1 MATADKREVV
11 VMGLMRRL
19 AHGLA
24 ATLMCALTACGDG
37 MQGRY
42 VDDYGMGALTFHGDG
57 KVVQSSELAGVEVEM
72 EYEVDGDKI
81 RLSNPQ
87 APGAVL
93 VLTRIDSETLSGP
106 MGIKYRRQS
115 P

>member
-1 MATADKREVV
+1 MSGINFARLCLATA
-11 VMGLMRRL
+11 LL
-19 AHGLA
+19 Y
-24 ATLMCALTACGDG
+24 ALTACSDG

-42 VDDYGMGALTFHGDG
+42 ADDFGMGALTFDGDG
-57 KVVQSSELAGVEVEM
+57 KVVQSSELAGVEMEM
-72 EYEVDGDKI
+72 EYTVDGDKI

-87 APGAVL
+87 APGAAL

>member
-1 MATADKREVV
+1 MV
-11 VMGLMRRL
+11 L
-19 AHGLA
+19 A
-24 ATLMCALTACGDG
+24 CALAACGDG

-42 VDDYGMGALTFHGDG
+42 KDDYGMGALTFDGDG
-57 KVVQSSELAGVEVEM
+57 KVVQSSEMAGVEVEM
-72 EYEVDGDKI
+72 EYEVDGDRI

-87 APGAVL
+87 APGATL